1 VALWGIGRD
10 TGTVPHKH
18 RLVAVCPSDA
28 ALVSWVLVGVGD
40 ARHAPRRALG
50 NGHLGQA
57 RGPLVSGA
65 MVALVY
71 RARELR
77 EDETDSL
84 PAPWN
89 RCQRV
94 LLALSVVMAVT
105 QAAFLIWG
113 VGA

>member
-1 VALWGIGRD
+1 
-10 TGTVPHKH
+10 
-18 RLVAVCPSDA
+18 
-28 ALVSWVLVGVGD
+28 
-40 ARHAPRRALG
+40 
-50 NGHLGQA
+50 
-57 RGPLVSGA
+57 